1 MVFLNNGLPNRFD
14 SQQLYYYSFANYDK
28 IGFRRDTGEANDDAI
43 CLLGP
48 STNNIKYFNKDKC
61 IDFDKNKYNVLLI
74 IDY

>member
-1 MVFLNNGLPNRFD
+1 
-14 SQQLYYYSFANYDK
+14 
-28 IGFRRDTGEANDDAI
+28 ANDDAI